1 MTSAFVTP
9 QSADADASENLGFLH
24 GFGNETDYVEH
35 GLVVSVDWSVTPA
48 AVSASQGKASI
59 LVPEETAT
67 WSDNEGN
74 EYSEQRR
81 FVSFG
86 VWYNEAD
93 DPNTPHE
100 LDSGSETNTVYLVA
114 NLGEDDMP
122 YLDVRAV
129 STGPPSGDDH
139 LAIAEIDPE
148 NESVAGL
155 NPGPD
160 AFFESVETLEI
171 TDGAGVSHTGE
182 LADAADVR
190 TDTEIRDVIG
200 SDPNHGDHPSHN
212 YLDPGHTN
220 PTYDSDGS
228 GTVDE
233 AETAR
238 SVDGGD
244 VSGAVASADSAAMA
258 DNAETVGGID
268 PANFLRTDTKD
279 KMFADIDMNEKAI
292 LNVDKI
298 ESPEGELAG
307 KNGITLDLRENSD
320 GSYQVWRHDDP
331 EQPDREWYGQSDVRH
346 GYPFVVGEIGAFGAP
361 DGMFGGGSQG
371 HILEVRSVGDVAAPN
386 GDLFTQDGMVA
397 TQSWVNNKAFDI
409 SGGRLTGDIDMGLND
424 IRGVS
429 TISFPEQS
437 GLALD
442 LTPNSDG
449 SHVLWEHDDGTSDP
463 RVFSAQLDPAGGIP
477 WKIRDSGRERN
488 LIEIHQN
495 GYISLP
501 YGGLATDGPL
511 WMGTHNHFGD
521 DTTHDI
527 IWKQDSNGRE
537 GHVHMHDDEVEF
549 FPDGEPSERS
559 FWTDLISGD
568 AGVDGDLNVGADVN
582 LSDGSSRVFGPR
594 FVEYLSSG
602 GEPAPPDSTGFR
614 LYYYNNQIKAVNDA
628 GVRETVIAF

>member
-1 MTSAFVTP
+1 MASAFVTP
-9 QSADADASENLGFLH
+9 QSADPDAGENLGFLH

-35 GLVVSVDWSVTPA
+35 GLVVSVDWTVSPA
-48 AVSASQGKASI
+48 AVSATQGKASV

-67 WSDNEGN
+67 WSDNSGN

-81 FVSFG
+81 FVSYG

-100 LDSGSETNTVYLVA
+100 LDSGSEINAVYLVA
-114 NLGEDDMP
+114 NLNEDDMP

-129 STGPPSGDDH
+129 SAGPPSGDDH
-139 LAIAEIDPE
+139 LAIAEIDPDD
-148 NESVAGL
+148 ESVVGL

-190 TDTEIRDVIG
+190 TDEDIRDVIG
-200 SDPNHGDHPSHN
+200 NDDSHGDLPSHN

-233 AETAR
+233 AETAQNI
-238 SVDGGD
+238 SGYD
-244 VSGAVASADSAAMA
+244 VTGPVGSAEFAGMA
-258 DNAETVGGID
+258 DNAQTVGGID
-268 PANFLRTDTKD
+268 PANFLRTDERD
-279 KMFADIDMNEKAI
+279 QMNAGIDMNNEPL
-292 LNVDKI
+292 LNVS
-298 ESPEGELAG
+298 E
-307 KNGITLDLRENSD
+307 ITVASDSGTVLDLRPNSD
-320 GSYQVWRHDDP
+320 GSHYVLKHDN
-331 EQPDREWYGQSDVRH
+331 PDTNEEYGWQSAPAVDAPMRVQKTA
-346 GYPFVVGEIGAFGAP
+346 VTGEKEFLLTLSSEGNLRLPTGTVFSTAGQLASQRWANDKFFQKSGGKIG
-361 DGMFGGGSQG
+361 
-371 HILEVRSVGDVAAPN
+371 GDV
-386 GDLFTQDGMVA
+386 DLAG
-397 TQSWVNNKAFDI
+397 
-409 SGGRLTGDIDMGLND
+409 ND
-424 IRGVS
+424 VFGVS
-429 TISFPEQS
+429 TASFPEES

-449 SHVLWEHDDGTSDP
+449 SHILWKHDDGTNNP
-463 RVFSAQLDPAGGIP
+463 REFSAQLDPAGGTP

-549 FPDGEPSERS
+549 FPDGQPSQRS

-568 AGVDGDLNVGADVN
+568 AGVDGDLNVGGDVH
-582 LSDGSSRVFGPR
+582 LSDGASRVFGPR

-602 GEPAPPDSTGFR
+602 GEPAPPDSVGFR
-614 LYYYNNQIKAVNDA
+614 LYYYNGQIKAVNDA